1 MHGLYIGHNKIQ
13 SREDLLN
20 QAIFLGF
27 LLLSLHSIGIVFW
40 PRERYRITIRAIAQS
55 LTSKSIEI

>member
-27 LLLSLHSIGIVFW
+27 LLLSLLSIAIGIFFW
-40 PRERYRITIRAIAQS
+40 PRVRYRITIRAIAES
-55 LTSKSIEI
+55 WTS

>member
-1 MHGLYIGHNKIQ
+1 MHGLYIGRNKIQ

-27 LLLSLHSIGIVFW
+27 LLLSLLSISIVFR
-40 PRERYRITIRAIAQS
+40 PRVRYRITIRAIAQ
-55 LTSKSIEI
+55 LHKH